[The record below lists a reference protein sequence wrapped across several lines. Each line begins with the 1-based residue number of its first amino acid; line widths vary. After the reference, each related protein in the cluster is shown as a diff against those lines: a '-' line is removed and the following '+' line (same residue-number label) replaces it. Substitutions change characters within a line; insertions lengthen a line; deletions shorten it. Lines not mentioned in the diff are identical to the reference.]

1 MKLGLDVTNTSKE
14 LAKHCLPVTAE
25 TRLDATH
32 SLSCFPVNL
41 HCTVSMGTKG
51 LECKTQKYKKTH
63 NDLNEIL
70 YTLLK
75 PAWTTDNRKNE
86 KKKCLA
92 AIHSFASD
100 WRVIKNQL
108 PLLSVTTITITV
120 TYSSFLCLK
129 LFFSLKA
136 ILFDLRLSFF
146 FRLFQTP
153 VLTCRGH
160 ISFHNTAKCL
170 QELPINYFS
179 LCADNELKFF
189 PE

>member
-1 MKLGLDVTNTSKE
+1 MKLGLDVTNTLKE

-70 YTLLK
+70 YILLK

-92 AIHSFASD
+92 AIHSFASCSLK
-100 WRVIKNQL
+100 ISCHYYQL
-108 PLLSVTTITITV
+108 PLLLSLWLTAASFVLNSFSLWRRYCSISAWA
-120 TYSSFLCLK
+120 SSFAC
-129 LFFSLKA
+129 
-136 ILFDLRLSFF
+136 
-146 FRLFQTP
+146 FRRRF
-153 VLTCRGH
+153 
-160 ISFHNTAKCL
+160 
-170 QELPINYFS
+170 LPAEDTSVFTTQLNVCNNYQ
-179 LCADNELKFF
+179 
-189 PE
+189 